1 MEQQQ
6 FVAQMTE
13 YLRSRRP
20 EADSAALTP
29 EANLWDLGYLDSVS
43 MVELVWF
50 VETLLGGNVMLDT
63 SDVRSF
69 GSIQAVYDNHV
80 RPRVAAS

>member
-1 MEQQQ
+1 MEEQR

-13 YLRSRRP
+13 YLRNKRP
-20 EADSAALTP
+20 EADGSALTP

-50 VETLLGGNVMLDT
+50 VENLLGGNVLLDT